1 MNIQTMIKHL
11 KDDKVTVVQI
21 ANLIGISILQVQ
33 LFADGRSKNPGVK
46 TALGIYRHTSINGGP
61 LIIADFRGKQDIFDK
76 VKSYEEQ
83 CSLVIRDEGMGHHDI
98 ITTSS
103 T

>member
-1 MNIQTMIKHL
+1 MIKHL

-46 TALGIYRHTSINGGP
+46 TALGIYRHISINGGP

>member
-11 KDDKVTVVQI
+11 NSDGVNAVQI

-46 TALGIYRHTSINGGP
+46 TALGIYRHITVNGGP

-83 CSLVIRDEGMGHHDI
+83 CNQVIRDEGMGHHDI